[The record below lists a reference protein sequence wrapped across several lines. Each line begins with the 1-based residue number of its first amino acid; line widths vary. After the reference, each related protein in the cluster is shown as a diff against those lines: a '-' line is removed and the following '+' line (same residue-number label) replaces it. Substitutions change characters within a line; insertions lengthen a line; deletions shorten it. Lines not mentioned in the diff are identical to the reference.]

1 MKLFQTKGYKVVS
14 GFIYG
19 WGASCVIIGA
29 LFKIMHFPGAGI
41 VLTVG
46 MLVEAFIFFVSAFEP
61 QMEHYDWS
69 RVFPQL
75 GKSDIKD
82 RAANGISTG
91 MTGSLQVS
99 QSVNTLNGL
108 EQKDVDDLKGG
119 IRKFVNTADSL
130 ACIAK
135 QAPEVAQK
143 MDRISGTFEQLD
155 NNTRQVNSALE
166 NSAKE
171 LACGY
176 SELNRIMTNS
186 ARDLSQM
193 IRDNYGKMMVGMQQ
207 SGEQFAALGK
217 LVDEQAR
224 KMQTDSDSYSQQL
237 RATTQNIA
245 TLNALYEIQVKET
258 KESVEVLRGV
268 HGETNEVLKH
278 IAESRENAGRFKQE
292 TQELAAKVTS
302 LNGIYG
308 NMLSLVNNN

>member
-1 MKLFQTKGYKVVS
+1 MKLFQSKGYKVIS

-75 GKSDIKD
+75 GK
-82 RAANGISTG
+82 RGIREGAENPVSTV
-91 MTGSLQVS
+91 MSGSSHLS
-99 QSVNTLNGL
+99 QSVNNLNGL
-108 EQKDVDDLKGG
+108 EQRDIEDLKGG
-119 IRKFVNTADSL
+119 IRKIVYTADSL
-130 ACIAK
+130 ATIAK

-155 NNTRQVNSALE
+155 QNTRQVNTALE

-186 ARDLSQM
+186 TRDLSQM
-193 IRDNYGKMMVGMQQ
+193 IRDNCGKMVAGMQQ

-217 LVDEQAR
+217 LVEEQAR
-224 KMQTDSDSYSQQL
+224 RMQTDSNLHSQEL
-237 RATTQNIA
+237 AATTQNIA

-258 KESVEVLRGV
+258 KESLDVLRGV
-268 HGETNEVLKH
+268 HGETNEVLRH
-278 IAESRENAGRFKQE
+278 IAASRENAGRFKQE